1 MVITKT
7 PYIKLLAPLFG
18 LFFGTLLLSST
29 ASQANTPLDKIAAVV
44 NSDVVMLSE
53 INTRARVLRSSS
65 KQASGLSPQQ
75 LQVEALDDLILE
87 RLQMQQAKQRGIN
100 IDPISLNKT
109 LEQIAQRNKLSLG
122 QFRQALQREGINY
135 EEYRQQVRNKL
146 VMESLRKR
154 QVDARINVSKQE
166 IQDLIV
172 SQSSKLNQGV
182 QYKLQHILVAA
193 PNGIPIAQSN
203 KAKQRAEKLRKKIIA
218 SGNFNAVAKS
228 SSDNYAAEKGGN
240 LGWQASEKLP
250 KSFNRVLSL
259 LEVGAISAVVRDPKG
274 FHILKLLEKRG
285 GQQQAKGGLVT
296 KARVQHILVKVDN
309 TRNNTQ
315 AKQSIESIKQKLT
328 QGESFAVLAKQY
340 SDDPGSKGNGGNLG
354 WVSEKSLVPA
364 FAKVMSQQ
372 ALNTVSTP
380 FKSRF
385 GWHVL
390 QVLERRQ
397 ADTRT
402 ERLKL
407 KAQEFIGQRKLEEEY
422 DAWLQRLKGE
432 AYIEYRVSL
441 GNGIRLK

>member
-1 MVITKT
+1 MVMIKT
-7 PYIKLLAPLFG
+7 PYIKLLATL
-18 LFFGTLLLSST
+18 FGTLLLSST
-29 ASQANTPLDKIAAVV
+29 PSNANTPLDKIAAVV

-53 INTRARVLRSSS
+53 IQDRARILRSSS
-65 KQASGLSPQQ
+65 KQAANLSPQR
-75 LQVEALDDLILE
+75 LQVEALDDLVLE

-100 IDPISLNKT
+100 IDPITLNKT
-109 LEQIAQRNKLSLG
+109 LEKIAQRNKLSLG
-122 QFRQALQREGINY
+122 QFRQALQREGMNY
-135 EEYRQQVRNKL
+135 EEYRKQVRNKL
-146 VMESLRKR
+146 IMESLRKR
-154 QVDARINVSKQE
+154 QVDSRINVSKQE

-182 QYKLQHILVAA
+182 QYRLQHILVSA

-203 KAKQRAEKLRKKIIA
+203 KAKQRAEQLRKKIIA
-218 SGNFNAVAKS
+218 TGNFDAIAKS

-240 LGWQASEKLP
+240 LGWQAAEKLP

-259 LEVGAISAVVRDPKG
+259 LDVGAISEVVRDPKG
-274 FHILKLLEKRG
+274 FHILKLLEKQG
-285 GQQQAKGGLVT
+285 GQQQAKGALVT
-296 KARVQHILVKVDN
+296 KARVQHILVKVDAN
-309 TRNNTQ
+309 RSNVQ
-315 AKQSIESIKQKLT
+315 AKNTIDEIKQRLSK
-328 QGESFAVLAKQY
+328 GESFAALAQQY

-354 WVSEKSLVPA
+354 WVSAKALVPA

-372 ALNTVSTP
+372 ALNSVSVP
-380 FKSRF
+380 FQSRF

-397 ADTRT
+397 ADTSADN
-402 ERLKL
+402 LKL
-407 KAQEFIGQRKLEEEY
+407 KAQQFLGQRKLEEEY